1 MTILGRIVAGSL
13 SDGLEARLDAA
24 TSVEDMAVGRY
35 VVVDGEK
42 RRFFGMVTDVLLD
55 ASSKGLLQSPPDV
68 SDPFVAEVLAGTA
81 TFGKLELQPM
91 LTIAD
96 GLGDDGKPAGPQP
109 VKTIPTHYSPVREA
123 TADDVSAVFG
133 EEDERHFYI
142 GQPIDMD
149 THICLD
155 LKRLVERST
164 GVFGKSGTGK
174 TFLTR
179 LLLVGIT
186 QKNVA
191 VNLVFDMHNEYGWSG
206 NSEGHGHEVKA
217 LKQLF
222 PARVAIFTL
231 DRESSRARG
240 VSADFDVEIGYD
252 QIEVADFE
260 LLREALDMHPAQIET
275 IERLGKIF
283 GERQWIDR
291 FLDIAPQEFEELA
304 KTHGLHPNTLNVIRR
319 KLETRIIKLPF
330 VKRQA
335 NDDSVKRILEHLQM
349 GKHVVL
355 EFGRHGSLE
364 AYLLVANILTRR
376 IHERW
381 VELAEQAMG
390 AGLPKPRP
398 LVITI
403 EEAHK
408 FLSPAVAEYTIFG
421 KIAREM
427 RKYSVTLLVVDQRP
441 SGIADEV
448 MSQIGTRVTCLLDDE
463 KDTAAVLSGIPG
475 GQALKSVLS
484 RLDTK
489 QQAMILGHAVPMP
502 AVIRTREYG
511 SPESYKELT
520 SGVTSLPP
528 VLAGSRPAGD
538 PAPNGGSAKP
548 AKPAI
553 DILEDL
559 FK

>member
-1 MTILGRIVAGSL
+1 MKNIGRIVSGSL
-13 SDGLEARLDAA
+13 SDGLTARLDPA

-35 VVVDGEK
+35 VVVAGAK

-55 ASSKGLLQSPPDV
+55 ASSKQLVSSPPDID
-68 SDPFVAEVLAGTA
+68 DPFVAEVLAGTA
-81 TFGKLELQPM
+81 TFGTLELQPM
-91 LTIAD
+91 LTLDDSAD
-96 GLGDDGKPAGPQP
+96 TPQP

-123 TADDVSAVFG
+123 TEADVSAVFG

-142 GQPIDMD
+142 GQPIDME
-149 THICLD
+149 TRICVD

-164 GVFGKSGTGK
+164 GIFGKSGTGK

-179 LLLVGIT
+179 LLLVGIA
-186 QKNVA
+186 QKNAA
-191 VNLVFDMHNEYGWSG
+191 VNLVFDMHNEYGWAG
-206 NSEGHGHEVKA
+206 GSEEHGHKVKA

-222 PARVAIFTL
+222 PAKVAIFTL

-240 VSADFDVEIGYD
+240 VSADYDVEIGYD

-260 LLREALDMHPAQIET
+260 LLREALDMHAAQIET
-275 IERLGKIF
+275 IERLGRLF
-283 GERQWIDR
+283 GERNWIGR
-291 FLDIAPQEFEELA
+291 FLDLAPEEYEELA
-304 KTHGLHPNTLNVIRR
+304 RAQGLHQNTLNVIRR
-319 KLETRIIKLPF
+319 KLETRIVKLPF
-330 VKRQA
+330 VKREA
-335 NDDSVKRILEHLQM
+335 NDDSVRRMIECLQA
-349 GKHVVL
+349 GTHVVL

-390 AGLPKPRP
+390 SDLPRPRP

-421 KIAREM
+421 NIAREM

-475 GQALKSVLS
+475 GQSLKSVLA
-484 RLDTK
+484 RLDSK

-511 SPESYKELT
+511 SPESYAELT
-520 SGVTSLPP
+520 AGYVPP
-528 VLAGSRPAGD
+528 PPRPVGAPALAREASDGD
-538 PAPNGGSAKP
+538 NGAARKP
-548 AKPAI
+548 AKPAVQT
-553 DILEDL
+553 LEDL
-559 FK
+559 FR

>member
-1 MTILGRIVAGSL
+1 MTVGGNELGRIVSGSL
-13 SDGLEARLDAA
+13 SEGLSARLAPT

-35 VVVDGEK
+35 VVVVGEK

-55 ASSKGLLQSPPDV
+55 ASSKQLVSSPPDV

-81 TFGKLELQPM
+81 TFGTIELQPM
-91 LTIAD
+91 LT
-96 GLGDDGKPAGPQP
+96 LDDSSETPQP

-123 TADDVSAVFG
+123 TAADVAAVFG
-133 EEDERHFYI
+133 EEDERHFFI

-149 THICLD
+149 TRICVD

-164 GVFGKSGTGK
+164 GIFGKSGTGK

-179 LLLVGIT
+179 LLLVGIA
-186 QKNVA
+186 QKNAA
-191 VNLVFDMHNEYGWSG
+191 VNLVFDMHNEYGWEG
-206 NSEGHGHEVKA
+206 NSEGHGHSVKA

-222 PARVAIFTL
+222 PAKVAIFTL

-240 VSADFDVEIGYD
+240 VSADYDVEIGYD

-275 IERLGKIF
+275 IERLGRVF
-283 GERQWIDR
+283 GGRQWIER
-291 FLDIAPQEFEELA
+291 FLDVAPEEFEELA
-304 KTHGLHPNTLNVIRR
+304 RANGLNQNTLNVIRR

-335 NDDSVKRILEHLQM
+335 NDDSVSRIIECLQS
-349 GKHVVL
+349 GTHVVL

-390 AGLPKPRP
+390 SKLAKPRP

-448 MSQIGTRVTCLLDDE
+448 MSQIGTRITCLLDDE

-475 GQALKSVLS
+475 GQSLRAVLA

-489 QQAMILGHAVPMP
+489 KQAMILGHAVPMP

-511 SPESYKELT
+511 TVESYAELT
-520 SGVTSLPP
+520 AGYVPPPPKPVGASPSSNGEASGPT
-528 VLAGSRPAGD
+528 
-538 PAPNGGSAKP
+538 KP
-548 AKPAI
+548 AVS
-553 DILEDL
+553 ILEDL
-559 FK
+559 FR